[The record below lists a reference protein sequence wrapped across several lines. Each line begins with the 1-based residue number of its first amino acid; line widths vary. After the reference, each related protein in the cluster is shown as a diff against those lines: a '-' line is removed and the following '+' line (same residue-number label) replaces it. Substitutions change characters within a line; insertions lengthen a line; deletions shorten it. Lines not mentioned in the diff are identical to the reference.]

1 MNKTAT
7 IALFLAVS
15 SAEPID
21 DAYNFT
27 KTYYKQH
34 NVPFG
39 SKGYYK
45 AEADKKKEEERS
57 LQSFAEQ

>member
-27 KTYYKQH
+27 KTYYK
-34 NVPFG
+34 
-39 SKGYYK
+39 
-45 AEADKKKEEERS
+45 
-57 LQSFAEQ
+57 